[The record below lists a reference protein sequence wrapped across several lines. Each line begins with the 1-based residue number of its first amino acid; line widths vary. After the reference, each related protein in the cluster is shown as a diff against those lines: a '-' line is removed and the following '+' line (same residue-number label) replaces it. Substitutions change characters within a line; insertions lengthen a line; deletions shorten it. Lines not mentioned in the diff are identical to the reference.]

1 MRSEDVRLSVDHQ
14 EDRMA
19 AKRSRKR
26 GTSNTSMVSN
36 AAQTV
41 GKALGNAVSAIES
54 AVGARRRGPNG
65 YQKMEARG
73 EQPMLAADRPSRSR
87 SRKASPASKPKTQAR
102 SRSTRSR
109 ARKAR

>member
-1 MRSEDVRLSVDHQ
+1 
-14 EDRMA
+14 MA

-65 YQKMEARG
+65 YQKMQSRG
-73 EQPMLAADRPSRSR
+73 EQPTLAADRPSRSR
-87 SRKASPASKPKTQAR
+87 SRKASPALKPKPEGAGAKPLHAE
-102 SRSTRSR
+102 SS
-109 ARKAR
+109 A